1 MIFEEFSQR
10 RERQN
15 EQVMGLDSLV
25 IKRFY
30 NIDTQTYRDGALSA
44 TVKELMGLSVSLA
57 LRCNDC
63 VLYHIDA
70 AAAAGATRAQIVEA
84 MEVALVIGGS
94 IVIPHMRVAVEAL
107 NERLPE

>member
-1 MIFEEFSQR
+1 
-10 RERQN
+10 
-15 EQVMGLDSLV
+15 MGLDSLV